1 MLFANIV
8 GTLSLLCLPYLTL
21 AALVNRTIDDTA
33 GDSVTGLKPVYFPP
47 PASLRMWKDHTCPL
61 NDCVTRPDLN
71 QTFGN
76 SYTAATFRSWQSS
89 KMSITLRFTG
99 SAIYTFFILVN
110 YAGRAGV
117 ISRTDCKFVLDNGPA
132 VSYLHMPDRSK
143 ANIMYNQLVFSKTGL
158 ANTEHTLEIITEGLT
173 YQTYVNFDY
182 AIYTNKHDW
191 INLGR
196 KNPDCGQSTSYEHAF
211 DHISHSRA
219 ASNNRYDFPS

>member
-1 MLFANIV
+1 MLFTNVIGA
-8 GTLSLLCLPYLTL
+8 LSLLSSPYFTS

-33 GDSVTGLKPVYFPP
+33 GDSVTGLRPVYFPS

-76 SYTAATFRSWQSS
+76 SYTAATFSGLDYCGID
-89 KMSITLRFTG
+89 KNPG
-99 SAIYTFFILVN
+99 SAIYIFFILVN

-143 ANIMYNQLVFSKTGL
+143 ANILYKQLVFHQTGL
-158 ANTEHTLEIITEGLT
+158 ANTEHALEIVTEGLA

-182 AIYTNKHDW
+182 AIYTQWVFLH
-191 INLGR
+191 L
-196 KNPDCGQSTSYEHAF
+196 
-211 DHISHSRA
+211 
-219 ASNNRYDFPS
+219 